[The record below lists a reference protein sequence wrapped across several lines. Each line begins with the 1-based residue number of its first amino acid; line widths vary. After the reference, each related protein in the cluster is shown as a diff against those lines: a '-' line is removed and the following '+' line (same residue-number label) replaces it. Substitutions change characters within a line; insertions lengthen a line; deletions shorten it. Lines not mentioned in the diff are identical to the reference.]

1 MPAGASIIGG
11 LNAGSRIGQVN
22 AMRKR
27 DEFDMQ
33 QQKLDSYNSIVG
45 NAAKTLEKFR
55 QEMAVKR
62 ATAKSLEDQA
72 LIDQKW
78 DEVFKSVTTP
88 LSRAGERSLQA
99 GVPVDTPAQLAQL
112 EPYRKLP
119 DLNAQA
125 MMQAQSAGMKKGAEQ
140 TAQLDAQNTQ
150 QPLAAA
156 RYLRD
161 DKTGHTIAV
170 TKSGELVDIGV
181 MSTLPTTQNVNQQS
195 RVERVPT
202 DAEKP
207 EGIGRQVME
216 DTEQSAGIVA
226 GISKGLS
233 SLFGQFVEGTN
244 PRLDAAQRVKNF
256 NQEIKFALSR
266 NPKYPVAEMKAIQSE
281 MLISPDAWMVDPE
294 SEAKKVVMMKHS
306 LEKWN
311 EADMMALPRLTDNK
325 AQEALERIGT
335 RQTMI
340 DLIGDV
346 PSMEEYEGQ
355 ELDALQSKVLD
366 GTATNEEKKRFIELA
381 Q

>member
-207 EGIGRQVME
+207 EGIGRQVMA

-355 ELDALQSKVLD
+355 ELDTLQSKVLD

>member
-355 ELDALQSKVLD
+355 ELDTLQSKVLD